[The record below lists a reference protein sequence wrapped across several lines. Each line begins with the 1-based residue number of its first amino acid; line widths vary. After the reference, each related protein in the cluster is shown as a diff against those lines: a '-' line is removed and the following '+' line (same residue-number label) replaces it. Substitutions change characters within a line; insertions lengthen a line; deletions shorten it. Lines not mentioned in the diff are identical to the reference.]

1 MAALGGSGDLRAFSE
16 LLLGHELGESESTND
31 MRSAS
36 LIAADVAVGTR
47 RVVRGDMTLT
57 WTPAEQAAPVRSAH
71 ERTSPEGV
79 AGRSDGL
86 LVCRDDRIF
95 PVDWLRRVAIE
106 RVGITP
112 TRSMA
117 VTASP

>member
-1 MAALGGSGDLRAFSE
+1 MGAPTGGG
-16 LLLGHELGESESTND
+16 
-31 MRSAS
+31 
-36 LIAADVAVGTR
+36 
-47 RVVRGDMTLT
+47 MTLT

-71 ERTSPEGV
+71 ERTLAPEGV
-79 AGRSDGL
+79 AGRSDEL
-86 LVCRDDRIF
+86 LGWRDDRLF

-112 TRSMA
+112 TRSMP

>member
-1 MAALGGSGDLRAFSE
+1 VFSVLLVEEAECTDWVDGAQRSRRLGVPARLQIRAPS
-16 LLLGHELGESESTND
+16 
-31 MRSAS
+31 
-36 LIAADVAVGTR
+36 
-47 RVVRGDMTLT
+47 RGDMTLT

-71 ERTSPEGV
+71 ERTLAPEGV
-79 AGRSDGL
+79 AGRSDEL
-86 LVCRDDRIF
+86 LVCRDDRLF